1 MKVLTFDIGGANTKR
16 LVLDVDTCGTTS
28 EIHYFPLWKKKGEF
42 AAFLQ
47 GLKEDADMVG
57 ITMTA
62 ELSDVFSRREEGIN
76 YIVSI
81 CEEVFEAPVYL
92 TLDETLLKAGDIN
105 NPLDLAAANWVASI
119 HFLKKKFSEG
129 ILIDCGSTTTDIIPF
144 SASQKYPRKDID
156 RIKSGHLVYTG
167 MLRTPVNT
175 IVDAVPFG
183 GEMVH
188 ISSEYFA
195 ITADVYTILGLILP
209 GAYSCDTPDG
219 RGKSR
224 SESMQ
229 RISRLLCAD
238 FEEVGNEA
246 VMDICR
252 YVKEKQ
258 VETIA
263 SAIKKHDKKDAYIC
277 GAGKILAEEACARA
291 GLKAIDI
298 STITSAHDNLPCF
311 GLAQMII
318 NDG

>member
-1 MKVLTFDIGGANTKR
+1 MLN
-16 LVLDVDTCGTTS
+16 VDSGGTTS
-28 EIHYFPLWKKKGEF
+28 EIHNFPLWKKKGEF

-62 ELSDVFSRREEGIN
+62 ELSDVFSSREEGIN
-76 YIVSI
+76 YIVSV
-81 CEEVFEAPVYL
+81 CEDVFEAPVYL
-92 TLDETLLKAGDIN
+92 TLDETLLKAGDIP
-105 NPLDLAAANWVASI
+105 NPLDIAAANWVASI

-144 SASQKYPRKDID
+144 SASQKYPRRDID
-156 RIKSGHLVYTG
+156 RIKSEQLVYTG
-167 MLRTPVNT
+167 ILRTPVNT
-175 IVDAVPFG
+175 IVDAIPFG

-195 ITADVYTILGLILP
+195 ITADVYTILGLIP
-209 GAYSCDTPDG
+209 SGAYSCDTPDG

-238 FEEVGNEA
+238 FEEVGTEA

-252 YVKEKQ
+252 YVKERQ
-258 VETIA
+258 VEKIA

-277 GAGKILAEEACARA
+277 GAGKILAEEACASA
-291 GLKAIDI
+291 GLKAMDL
-298 STITSAHDNLPCF
+298 SMITPAHDNLPCH
-311 GLAQMII
+311 GLAHMILGDDRFCKI
-318 NDG
+318 NTEEKVLIK